1 VVEKVVY
8 RNGNRRRIMDRVK
21 AGQVIVAIQDGLR
34 RVNRLSAY
42 VAGCSL
48 AGLLIWLAE
57 SFTTH
62 RWGSEELWVLIVVP
76 LVIALFIRIVSWLLT
91 GFFENSQ
98 E

>member
-1 VVEKVVY
+1 MVEEAVH
-8 RNGNRRRIMDRVK
+8 RNGSRRRIMDKVK
-21 AGQVIVAIQDGLR
+21 SGQVIVAIQEGLR

-48 AGLLIWLAE
+48 AGLLIWLAG

-76 LVIALFIRIVSWLLT
+76 LAIALFIRIVSWLLA